1 MRMSDDSETE
11 KPKNRGNAGKGRR
24 KGARNRT
31 TLAAKEAIALAAEGL
46 GGVEGIIGWAKKN
59 DENEKIFW
67 SSIYPKLLP
76 LKVAGEV
83 DIGTKLT
90 EVVARWLPRK

>member
-1 MRMSDDSETE
+1 MSDDSETE

-24 KGARNRT
+24 KGARNKT

-46 GGVEGIIGWAKKN
+46 GGVQGIIGWAQRSE
-59 DENEKIFW
+59 ENEKIFW

-83 DIGTKLT
+83 EMGTRLA
-90 EVVARWLPRK
+90 EVAARWLPRK